1 MICHIPL
8 CLLARASE
16 KQQRGWMRNPC
27 SARPGG
33 LRPSAGGIVRE
44 ELLHAH
50 PPGDT
55 RRSGDIGVDHVA
67 GDASSGT
74 ARSHRVPPPAPVL
87 WVQEDSRAFGAAA
100 GRCLW
105 RGSPRT
111 ASGGHRAPWYGS
123 LRCLPARSCK
133 AQVQSTVPSALHTPP
148 CAACMKGRVWG
159 RAAALRSHCS
169 KCPRAQDGRRSRQTI
184 PGSAFIAL

>member
-1 MICHIPL
+1 M
-8 CLLARASE
+8 LARASE

-27 SARPGG
+27 RARPGG
-33 LRPSAGGIVRE
+33 LRPSVGGIVRE
-44 ELLHAH
+44 GLLHAH

-55 RRSGDIGVDHVA
+55 RCSGGIGVDHAA
-67 GDASSGT
+67 GDASRGT
-74 ARSHRVPPPAPVL
+74 DRSHRVPPPAL
-87 WVQEDSRAFGAAA
+87 MLRVQEGSRAFGAAA

-105 RGSPRT
+105 RGSSET
-111 ASGGHRAPWYGS
+111 ASGRYGS

-133 AQVQSTVPSALHTPP
+133 AQVQSTVPSALHTPS

-159 RAAALRSHCS
+159 QAAALRSHCS
-169 KCPRAQDGRRSRQTI
+169 KCPCAQDGWRSRQTI